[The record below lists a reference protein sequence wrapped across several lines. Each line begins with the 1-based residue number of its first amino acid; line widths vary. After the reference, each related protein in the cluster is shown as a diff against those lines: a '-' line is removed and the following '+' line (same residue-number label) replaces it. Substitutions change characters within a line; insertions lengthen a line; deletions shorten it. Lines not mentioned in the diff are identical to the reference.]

1 MSIKAMTWAFGL
13 PLEGRAKIIL
23 LAIADNARDDGVAW
37 PSRDM
42 IADKSSQSR
51 ATVNRRMKSMSD
63 LGVMTL
69 HERFRADGSQTT
81 DEIRLD
87 LTLTPEEVMRRMQA
101 SEAFDRGKTAEDPD
115 AGGRLD
121 DALDGEEGGYQPDTP
136 PVQSGHPRD
145 AVVTGG
151 GLHSGHPL
159 NEPSLEPSKIPPNP
173 PSGGRVPDDGPLKK
187 PDKAAIEKRA
197 ALWQRFLGSYPGITA
212 MDQQAARDEFEQL
225 AVDDAEW
232 AVSVC
237 GQFDV
242 ECRKLRKPPKNA
254 HIWLRKEMFKNFP
267 KAKIEAPPPDQV
279 WIEAGSQADMALR
292 FVLRLAKVPWPLVLT
307 RADLGQGYFHKADV
321 GPDLLA
327 MLAFVDEREFRW
339 TGYPRGSP
347 EFAAWQTRF
356 TQWIG
361 RGLPTEPGTDCIRVP
376 DQWPPKKDGTIYRDD
391 DPPAPQETPDA

>member
-101 SEAFDRGKTAEDPD
+101 SEALDRGKTAEDAD
-115 AGGRLD
+115 AGEGPGD
-121 DALDGEEGGYQPDTP
+121 GLDGEEGGYQPDTP
-136 PVQSGHPRD
+136 PLQSGHPGD
-145 AVVTGG
+145 AVVTPG
-151 GLHSGHPL
+151 GLQSGHPL
-159 NEPSLEPSKIPPNP
+159 NEPSLEPKIPPNP
-173 PSGGRVPDDGPLKK
+173 PLGGVHVGDGPLKK
-187 PDKAAIEKRA
+187 ADKAAIEKREV
-197 ALWQRFLGSYPGITA
+197 LWQRFLGSYPGISA
-212 MDQQAARDEFEQL
+212 MDQRATREEFERMP
-225 AVDDAEW
+225 VDDAEW

-237 GQFDV
+237 PFYDA

-254 HIWLRKEMFKNFP
+254 HIWLRKAMFKNFP
-267 KAKIEAPPPDQV
+267 KGKIEAPPPDEV
-279 WIEAGSQADMALR
+279 WIAEGSDQDRALR
-292 FVLRLAKVPWPLVLT
+292 LVRGLTRKPLPFVLT
-307 RADLGQGYFHKADV
+307 RADGARGYRHKAEV
-321 GPDLLA
+321 GADLLA
-327 MLAFVDEREFRW
+327 MLLFADQSPMGWQKVD
-339 TGYPRGSP
+339 RGTAH
-347 EFAAWQTRF
+347 FAAWQSRF
-356 TQWIG
+356 ADWTGAALPVDPTTQQ
-361 RGLPTEPGTDCIRVP
+361 IRVP
-376 DQWPPKKDGTIYRDD
+376 TLWPPKKDGTIYHDEET
-391 DPPAPQETPDA
+391 PASQETTHG